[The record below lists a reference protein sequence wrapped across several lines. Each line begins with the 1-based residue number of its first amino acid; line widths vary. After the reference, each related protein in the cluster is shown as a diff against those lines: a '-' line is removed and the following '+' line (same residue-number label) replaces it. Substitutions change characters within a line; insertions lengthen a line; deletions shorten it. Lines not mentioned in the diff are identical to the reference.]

1 VDAYERDGQELTL
14 TGDDV
19 RLAFDAEPP
28 PEPLPLVGTLWGL
41 QALATGSDAVTSPV
55 VGTVVTLELQD
66 DGTAMGSGGCNQFNT
81 SYETDGDTI
90 SFSPIA
96 GTLMECEPDV
106 SDLEAVYLA
115 ALDSAA
121 TFEIVGD
128 DLTLSDSDGA
138 FLMSFRGA

>member
-1 VDAYERDGQELTL
+1 
-14 TGDDV
+14 
-19 RLAFDAEPP
+19 
-28 PEPLPLVGTLWGL
+28 
-41 QALATGSDAVTSPV
+41 
-55 VGTVVTLELQD
+55 
-66 DGTAMGSGGCNQFNT
+66 
-81 SYETDGDTI
+81 
-90 SFSPIA
+90 
-96 GTLMECEPDV
+96 MECEPDV